1 LEIFVKRLGLVDY
14 PDGLVMQKEAR
25 DRVLGGGVDELLL
38 LEHAPVVTLGR
49 RGGEVNKASLEAL
62 NTAIVQTDRG
72 GLATWHGPGQLVG
85 YPIVDLGRRGISVL
99 DMVDTLGRGMERIC
113 QDLGVELAQYE
124 CQRPGVYVEGRKLG
138 AIGMHIHRGVTTHG
152 FALNID
158 CDLAGFRSIV
168 ACGEHGME
176 TTSLA
181 QELGRP
187 VSMENILEKIEQVL
201 DL

>member
-1 LEIFVKRLGLVDY
+1 VEIFIRRLGLVDY
-14 PDGLVMQKEAR
+14 ERGLGIQEEAR
-25 DRVLGGGVDELLL
+25 DRVLAGGRDELLL

-49 RGGEVNKASLEAL
+49 RGGDVNKADLEAS

-99 DMVDTLGRGMERIC
+99 EMVNMLGRGMQRLCEE
-113 QDLGVELAQYE
+113 LGLPRAEYE
-124 CQRPGVYVEGRKLG
+124 CERPGVYIDGRKLG

-152 FALNID
+152 FALNVD
-158 CDLAGFRSIV
+158 CDLSGFRSIV
-168 ACGEHGME
+168 ACGQVGME

-181 QELGRP
+181 KELGRTVP
-187 VSMENILEKIEQVL
+187 METVIEKVERFFDQ
-201 DL
+201 